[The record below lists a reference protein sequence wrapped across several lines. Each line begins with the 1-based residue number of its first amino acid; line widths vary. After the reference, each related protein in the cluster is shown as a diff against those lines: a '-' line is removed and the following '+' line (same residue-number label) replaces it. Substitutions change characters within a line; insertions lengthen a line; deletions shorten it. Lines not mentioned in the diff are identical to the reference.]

1 MQLGISSGFLAHFLE
16 NALFSK
22 QDFAEVPQQALR

>member
-1 MQLGISSGFLAHFLE
+1 MQLGISSGFLGHFLE
-16 NALFSK
+16 NAWFSK